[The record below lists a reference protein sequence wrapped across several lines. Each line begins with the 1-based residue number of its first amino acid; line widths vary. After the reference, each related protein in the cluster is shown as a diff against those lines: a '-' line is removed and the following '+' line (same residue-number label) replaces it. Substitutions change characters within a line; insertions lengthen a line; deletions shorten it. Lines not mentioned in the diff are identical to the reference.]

1 MTQNI
6 KNRARLPEKPEV
18 NNAGLQA
25 QTTKTN

>member
-18 NNAGLQA
+18 NNAGLQ
-25 QTTKTN
+25 TNY